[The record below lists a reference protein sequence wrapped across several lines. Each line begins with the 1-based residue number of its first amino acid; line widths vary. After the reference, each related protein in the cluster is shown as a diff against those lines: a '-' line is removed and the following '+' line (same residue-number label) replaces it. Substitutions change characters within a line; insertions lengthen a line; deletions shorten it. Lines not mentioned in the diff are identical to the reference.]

1 MQHTPKQRMG
11 HFLIGM
17 TLTLGSLFSSSA
29 QADAPLPAAVGNY
42 AGYSTFVYN
51 TNGGPM
57 TSSTLKTSLN
67 FNSDYSWSFTTD
79 SGCAVNGT
87 VYNGS
92 VTSGSLASLNYVYV
106 GNNSA
111 MLSNCATALGMT
123 DNSFSGQMTISVVN
137 GVASTSFH
145 FNSLTS
151 QHQIYTPANLT
162 YTGAVSAIPVTLIP
176 RTGTWWNPSE
186 GGRGYLLQVS
196 NDNKN
201 LAFAIYG
208 YDASGNPNWMQAVGT
223 LSNGSFTGALQ
234 LYGGG
239 QTLTGSYHAAQ
250 VVNANVGTVQ
260 IKFSDAYNA
269 TLTLPNGRAIPIS
282 YFGF

>member
-1 MQHTPKQRMG
+1 MNRTAPKNIAYFFTGLM
-11 HFLIGM
+11 
-17 TLTLGSLFSSSA
+17 LTLSSLFSLSA
-29 QADAPLPAAVGNY
+29 HADAPLPAAVGNY
-42 AGYSTFVYN
+42 AGQSTFVYN
-51 TNGGPM
+51 SNNGPL
-57 TSSTLKTSLN
+57 SSASLKMSLN
-67 FNSDYSWSFTTD
+67 FNPDYSWSFTTD
-79 SGCAVNGT
+79 SGCAANGNT
-87 VYNGS
+87 YSGI

-106 GNNSA
+106 GNA
-111 MLSNCATALGMT
+111 TVLLSNCVAALGMADT
-123 DNSFSGQMTISVVN
+123 YFSGQMTVTVVN
-137 GVASTSFH
+137 GVASTGFH
-145 FNSLTS
+145 VNSSSSL
-151 QHQIYTPANLT
+151 HQIYTPGNLT
-162 YTGAVSAIPVTLIP
+162 YTGGINATPATLIP

-208 YDASGNPNWMQAVGT
+208 YDANGNPNWMQAVGT
-223 LSNGSFTGALQ
+223 LTNGSFTGALQ

-250 VVNANVGTVQ
+250 LVNANVGTVQ
-260 IKFSDAYNA
+260 IKFSDSYNA